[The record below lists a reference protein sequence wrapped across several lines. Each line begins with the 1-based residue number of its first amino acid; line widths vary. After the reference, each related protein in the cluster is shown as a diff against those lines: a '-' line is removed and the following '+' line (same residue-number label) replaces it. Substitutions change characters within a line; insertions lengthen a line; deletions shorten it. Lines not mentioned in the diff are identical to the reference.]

1 MIENLLYPLMNPSML
16 FAVTL
21 GTLAGVYVGA
31 IPGLTGTMAVSLLV
45 SLTFSWSTN
54 VALGAL
60 IGVYVGVV
68 FGGSRS
74 AILLNI
80 PGAPAAVADVFD
92 GYPLAKKGK
101 AAYAMGVATTESVV
115 GTVVGVAALIFTTPI
130 VSKVAL
136 NFSPVDYFLLA
147 IMGVLMIGALGR
159 GSMIKGLIAAC
170 IGTILGRIG
179 QDAFTGI
186 MRFTFGSR
194 SLMAGIPSVVA
205 MIGLY
210 GFAEALSQ
218 VSSKDGFVVKQDCS
232 RIAPE
237 LKTVYKH
244 MPLALRCSV
253 IGTIIGALP
262 GSGGTIASLLAY
274 QHAENSTKN
283 PEVPFGEGA
292 IEGIV
297 APESSN
303 NAAVAGAFIP
313 MLTLGVPGDGITAI
327 IMSALIVHGM
337 NPGPLLMTKSPD
349 VFYITCAL
357 LLIAGFLLL
366 PFGLTGIKVF
376 AKFVEIPKGRLF
388 PTIVILGVTGAYVS
402 NNLLLHIAWMMAFG
416 IMGYLLKKYDFPASP
431 LTLGIVMGS
440 LLEDNWR
447 NAFLTFNG
455 VGGIVQSIFTRPITF
470 ILFLVVIWTLVNK
483 TRSYLA
489 AVAVIKGSFRKL
501 FSGVKQ

>member
-1 MIENLLYPLMNPSML
+1 
-16 FAVTL
+16 
-21 GTLAGVYVGA
+21 
-31 IPGLTGTMAVSLLV
+31 
-45 SLTFSWSTN
+45 
-54 VALGAL
+54 
-60 IGVYVGVV
+60 
-68 FGGSRS
+68 
-74 AILLNI
+74 
-80 PGAPAAVADVFD
+80 
-92 GYPLAKKGK
+92 
-101 AAYAMGVATTESVV
+101 
-115 GTVVGVAALIFTTPI
+115 
-130 VSKVAL
+130 
-136 NFSPVDYFLLA
+136 
-147 IMGVLMIGALGR
+147 
-159 GSMIKGLIAAC
+159 
-170 IGTILGRIG
+170 
-179 QDAFTGI
+179 
-186 MRFTFGSR
+186 
-194 SLMAGIPSVVA
+194 
-205 MIGLY
+205 
-210 GFAEALSQ
+210 
-218 VSSKDGFVVKQDCS
+218 
-232 RIAPE
+232 
-237 LKTVYKH
+237 

-388 PTIVILGVTGAYVS
+388 PMIVILGVTGAYVS